1 MEIYLV
7 ILSKCKILGVKMIVN
22 AFLLALRQIRR
33 NFLRAFLTMLGVIIG
48 VGSVVVMISLGNG
61 TAKMISDRISS
72 LGSNILLVFPAR
84 GGNLSLNQ
92 KRSFS
97 LQEAS
102 NIELSMSEYVVSL
115 APISETGSMFVQY
128 KSENT
133 NTKVQGVNAKFFEVT
148 QWDSAEGRVFEES
161 EYRVGSNVCMIGLSV
176 KKNLFKNE
184 NPLGKKI
191 RLSNIVCE
199 CVGVLESKGQGGMGN
214 DQDDVLLMPMRAY
227 SRSISRD
234 TTMFSVKRLML
245 RLQDG
250 VDSDEAVAAL
260 TQVMRKVRNVKPG
273 DRDSF
278 EIMDTKQIADTL
290 TQTTTM
296 LTTLL
301 GMVAGISLIVGGI
314 GIMNIMLVSVTER
327 TREIGTRMAIGALQS
342 EVLGQFL
349 IESVTLS
356 SLGGLIGIVLAFFV
370 SLGLSFYKEIPFIFD
385 VPTAI
390 VAFIFSAC
398 IGIVF
403 GYLPA
408 KRASKLNPIDA
419 LRHE

>member
-1 MEIYLV
+1 
-7 ILSKCKILGVKMIVN
+7 MIVN

-84 GGNLSLNQ
+84 GGNLSQNQ
-92 KRSFS
+92 KRNFS

-102 NIELSMSEYVVSL
+102 NIELSMSEYIVSL
-115 APISETGSMFVQY
+115 APISESGSMFVQY

-148 QWDSAEGRVFEES
+148 QWDSAEGRIFEES
-161 EYRVGSNVCMIGLSV
+161 EYRVGSNVCIIGLSV

-214 DQDDVLLMPMRAY
+214 DQDDVLLLPMRAY

-250 VDSDEAVAAL
+250 VDSNEAVAAL

>member
-1 MEIYLV
+1 
-7 ILSKCKILGVKMIVN
+7 MIIN
-22 AFLLALRQIRR
+22 AFFLALRQIRR

-61 TAKMISDRISS
+61 TTKMITDRISS

-84 GGNLSLNQ
+84 GGNISWNLR
-92 KRSFS
+92 RSFS
-97 LQEAS
+97 LQEANS
-102 NIELSMSEYVVSL
+102 AELSMSEYIVAL
-115 APISETGSMFVQY
+115 APISESNSILVQY

-133 NTKVQGVNAKFFEVT
+133 TTKVQGVNAKFFVVT
-148 QWDSAEGRVFEES
+148 QWDSEEGRGFEEG
-161 EYRVGSNVCMIGLSV
+161 EYRVGSNVCMIGTSV
-176 KKNLFKNE
+176 KKNLFKDE

-199 CVGVLESKGQGGMGN
+199 CVGILESKGQGGMGN
-214 DQDDVLLMPMRAY
+214 DQDDVILMPMRAY
-227 SRSISRD
+227 SRSISRN
-234 TTMFSVKRLML
+234 TTLFSINRLML
-245 RLQDG
+245 RLQDD
-250 VDSDEAVAAL
+250 VDSTQAVAAL

-273 DRDSF
+273 ERDSF

-290 TQTTTM
+290 TQTTKM
-296 LTTLL
+296 LTALL
-301 GMVAGISLIVGGI
+301 GMVAGVSLIVGGI

-327 TREIGTRMAIGALQS
+327 TREIGTRMAIGALQN

-356 SLGGLIGIVLAFFV
+356 SLGGIIGIVLAFFV
-370 SLGLSFYKEIPFIFD
+370 SLGLSFYMEIPFIFD

-398 IGIVF
+398 IGVVF

>member
-1 MEIYLV
+1 
-7 ILSKCKILGVKMIVN
+7 MIVN

-48 VGSVVVMISLGNG
+48 VGAVVVMISLGNG
-61 TAKMISDRISS
+61 TTKMISDRISS

-84 GGNLSLNQ
+84 GGNISGNLRRN
-92 KRSFS
+92 FS
-97 LQEAS
+97 LQEANS
-102 NIELSMSEYVVSL
+102 VELSMSEYLIAL
-115 APISETGSMFVQY
+115 APISESNSILVQY

-161 EYRVGSNVCMIGLSV
+161 EYRVGSNVCMIGTSV
-176 KKNLFKNE
+176 KKNLFKDE

-199 CVGVLESKGQGGMGN
+199 CVGVLESKGQGGFGN
-214 DQDDVLLMPMRAY
+214 DQDDVLIMPMRAY
-227 SRSISRD
+227 SRSISRN
-234 TTMFSVKRLML
+234 TTMFVVNRLMV

-250 VDSDEAVAAL
+250 VDSDDGVAAL
-260 TQVMRKVRNVKPG
+260 TATMRKVRGVKQG
-273 DRDSF
+273 ERDSF

-290 TQTTTM
+290 TQTTKM

-301 GMVAGISLIVGGI
+301 GMVASVSLIVGGI

-349 IESVTLS
+349 IEAVTLS
-356 SLGGLIGIVLAFFV
+356 SLGGVIGIVLAFFA
-370 SLGLSFYKEIPFIFD
+370 SLGLSFYMEIPFIFD

-398 IGIVF
+398 IGVVF

>member
-1 MEIYLV
+1 M
-7 ILSKCKILGVKMIVN
+7 ILN

-61 TAKMISDRISS
+61 TTKMISDRISS

-84 GGNLSLNQ
+84 GGNISSLRRN
-92 KRSFS
+92 FS

-102 NIELSMSEYVVSL
+102 NVELSMNEYVDSL
-115 APISETGSMFVQY
+115 APIAEAGSILVQY
-128 KSENT
+128 KAEST
-133 NTKVQGVNAKFFEVT
+133 NTKIQGINAKFFEVT
-148 QWDSAEGRVFEES
+148 QWDIAEGRAFEDS
-161 EYRVGSNVCMIGLSV
+161 EYRVGSNVCMIGNSV
-176 KKNLFKNE
+176 KKNLFKDE

-191 RLSNIVCE
+191 RLSTIVCE
-199 CVGVLESKGQGGMGN
+199 IVALLESKGQGGMGN
-214 DQDDVLLMPMRAY
+214 DQDDVILMPMRAY
-227 SRSISRD
+227 TRSISRN
-234 TTMFSVKRLML
+234 TTLFVANRLMIRL
-245 RLQDG
+245 RDG
-250 VDSDEAVAAL
+250 IDSNVAVSVLAQ
-260 TQVMRKVRNVKPG
+260 TMRKVRNAKPG
-273 DRDSF
+273 ERDSF

-290 TQTTTM
+290 TQTTKM
-296 LTTLL
+296 LTALL
-301 GMVAGISLIVGGI
+301 GMVAGVSLIVGGI

-349 IESVTLS
+349 IEAVTLS
-356 SLGGLIGIVLAFFV
+356 SLGGLLGIVIAFFV
-370 SLGLSFYKEIPFIFD
+370 SLGLSFYMEIPFIFD

-398 IGIVF
+398 IGVVF

-408 KRASKLNPIDA
+408 KRASRLNPIDA